1 MNHVCL
7 MPYNSLGDII
17 AYPDTP
23 LMNIFELAQL
33 APAMRDPGFKARIPY
48 PASHIFHPVSRIP
61 YPASSCQ
68 LPGPKVTPCDPQFVV
83 KAKKCIIA
91 SL

>member
-48 PASHIFHPVSRIP
+48 PAS
-61 YPASSCQ
+61 SCQ